1 MTRDAL
7 EQNQVPI
14 YFVAV
19 IVAAIGG
26 LLAPNTAQGL
36 SVLVTPTIAVLM
48 YAMFLQIPFLNLKD
62 GMRNKPF
69 MAALLVANFCFDSSP
84 GLGADP
90 LLGWTSRH
98 PDWRAIG
105 VTDALHR
112 LRGCVHPHWPG

>member
-48 YAMFLQIPFLNLKD
+48 YAMFLQIPLLNLKD
-62 GMRNKPF
+62 GLHNKPF
-69 MAALLVANFCFDSSP
+69 MAALLVANFVLIP
-84 GLGADP
+84 LLADP

-105 VTDALHR
+105 TTDALYR

>member
-26 LLAPNTAQGL
+26 VLAPSTAQGL

-62 GMRNKPF
+62 GLRNKPF
-69 MAALLVANFCFDSSP
+69 MAALLVTNFVLIRCRKSS
-84 GLGADP
+84 
-90 LLGWTSRH
+90 
-98 PDWRAIG
+98 
-105 VTDALHR
+105 
-112 LRGCVHPHWPG
+112 

>member
-48 YAMFLQIPFLNLKD
+48 YAMFLQSIRP
-62 GMRNKPF
+62 
-69 MAALLVANFCFDSSP
+69 ANTPS
-84 GLGADP
+84 
-90 LLGWTSRH
+90 
-98 PDWRAIG
+98 
-105 VTDALHR
+105 
-112 LRGCVHPHWPG
+112 WPRRQRR

>member
-62 GMRNKPF
+62 QAISNRPQ
-69 MAALLVANFCFDSSP
+69 
-84 GLGADP
+84 GLGRRVFVSVSIMVDIYP
-90 LLGWTSRH
+90 LQEWVARELPPTR
-98 PDWRAIG
+98 
-105 VTDALHR
+105 HR
-112 LRGCVHPHWPG
+112 LW